1 MTDDD
6 DHHRRH
12 DDVLHVV
19 NCHLSGGSAPE
30 RRLRQ
35 VNDGLEQI
43 RKWTHALKRDLAQRS
58 KVTKKRPPPS
68 GGDADGAVVGDE
80 GAERM
85 LSGYRNAGIAVCGD
99 FKSDG
104 NMAVRRLL
112 VDGRVD
118 PDWRE
123 PQYPDLP
130 LSSRIMEQT
139 SGPFADAAELAY
151 GGNVCDGDYPESRP
165 PAGGA
170 RPATYVV
177 PNLASLLLSPMSEAG
192 GGGGSRPPRTEFGTH
207 RAFELVNSGGNGCI
221 DEDEVSTL
229 LENMYV
235 ATYGQQIE

>member
-6 DHHRRH
+6 DDHRRQ
-12 DDVLHVV
+12 DDVLHIV

-58 KVTKKRPPPS
+58 KGTKKRPLPS

-104 NMAVRRLL
+104 NTAVRRLL

-130 LSSRIMEQT
+130 LSSRIMEQSPARSRMPPSSRTAAT
-139 SGPFADAAELAY
+139 SATAITPSP
-151 GGNVCDGDYPESRP
+151 VPRPE
-165 PAGGA
+165 A
-170 RPATYVV
+170 R
-177 PNLASLLLSPMSEAG
+177 G
-192 GGGGSRPPRTEFGTH
+192 PPRTWSRTW
-207 RAFELVNSGGNGCI
+207 RRCCCRR
-221 DEDEVSTL
+221 
-229 LENMYV
+229 
-235 ATYGQQIE
+235 